1 MFSVMMMI
9 LLYSAIDT
17 HGTLPHGGL
26 TLSYPL
32 QVLVRPMEPLSYI
45 LDNSIISRTNKSM
58 LLVDKMC

>member
-32 QVLVRPMEPLSYI
+32 QVLGPMEPLSYI